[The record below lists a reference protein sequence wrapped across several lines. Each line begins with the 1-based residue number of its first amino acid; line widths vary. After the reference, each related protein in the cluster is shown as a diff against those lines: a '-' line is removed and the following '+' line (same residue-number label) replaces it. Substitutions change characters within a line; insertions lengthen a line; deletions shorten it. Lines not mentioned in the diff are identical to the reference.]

1 MGDTAPELTI
11 VIPAYNEEHR
21 LRPTLEV
28 VAVWLRER
36 ETTGEILV
44 VDDGSRDATVRVAE
58 DFAREHAC
66 VRVLRL
72 PENRGKGAAVRA
84 GFAESRGECVLL
96 SDADLSTPIEEFVP
110 LARALADG
118 ADLVIASRGLTGSNL
133 VVRQAWY
140 REFMGKTFN
149 LVVRLVTGI
158 PHRDTQCGFKL
169 LHGSLARALA
179 REMREN
185 GFAFD
190 VELILL
196 TRARGL
202 TVREVPV
209 TWINKLNSRVS
220 PVTDSLRMLLA
231 LPRILRRT
239 GRYRD

>member
-1 MGDTAPELTI
+1 MGETAPELSI

-21 LRPTLEV
+21 LRPTLE
-28 VAVWLRER
+28 AVTAWLRER
-36 ETTGEILV
+36 GTTHEILV
-44 VDDGSRDATVRVAE
+44 VDDGSRDGTVRVAE
-58 DFAREHAC
+58 EFAREHAW
-66 VRVLRL
+66 VRILRL
-72 PENRGKGAAVRA
+72 PVNRGKGAAVRA
-84 GFAESRGECVLL
+84 GFAESRSARVLL
-96 SDADLSTPIEEFVP
+96 SDADLSTPIEELIP
-110 LARALADG
+110 LASALENG
-118 ADLVIASRGLTGSNL
+118 ADLAIASRGLASSNL

-140 REFMGKTFN
+140 REYMGKTFN
-149 LVVRLVTGI
+149 FLVRLITGI

-169 LHGSLARALA
+169 LHGSLARELA
-179 REMREN
+179 AEMRED

-196 TRARGL
+196 TRSRGL